1 MRLDHDMWGWMVED
15 NICFCLSYRFRQ
27 PHAVLALEAGLHCLI
42 EKPFATSTAD
52 ARAIEG
58 LASAA
63 E

>member
-1 MRLDHDMWGWMVED
+1 MVED

-52 ARAIEG
+52 ARAIVG